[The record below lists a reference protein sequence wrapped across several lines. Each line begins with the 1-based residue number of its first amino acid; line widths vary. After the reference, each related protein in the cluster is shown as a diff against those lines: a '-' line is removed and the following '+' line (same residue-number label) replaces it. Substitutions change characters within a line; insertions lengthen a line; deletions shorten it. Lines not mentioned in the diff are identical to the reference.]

1 MPNPLAVLEIA
12 RKRIDHV
19 LEIFSPG
26 INSAVS
32 YPHLSRQRP
41 ARLRILHVPDVWEN
55 IYFVQDATDVIVTSL
70 LSIPGNSDTIEREHC
85 G

>member
-1 MPNPLAVLEIA
+1 MM
-12 RKRIDHV
+12 
-19 LEIFSPG
+19 FF
-26 INSAVS
+26 
-32 YPHLSRQRP
+32 
-41 ARLRILHVPDVWEN
+41 RILHVPDVWEN

>member
-26 INSAVS
+26 IILPLATLTSAVS
-32 YPHLSRQRP
+32 GLP
-41 ARLRILHVPDVWEN
+41 ASETCIK
-55 IYFVQDATDVIVTSL
+55 S
-70 LSIPGNSDTIEREHC
+70 
-85 G
+85 

>member
-41 ARLRILHVPDVWEN
+41 ARLGNLHQIL
-55 IYFVQDATDVIVTSL
+55 VTL
-70 LSIPGNSDTIEREHC
+70 
-85 G
+85 